1 MPVLNFDGEAYPFQG
16 YFLGDRV
23 VVDSMNHDEFRI
35 TLDMLVHGPNDGL
48 CCPSKFIS
56 RSFEFYPGYGFR
68 MVHIT
73 SGMEGSSYREII
85 MDAPEPGG
93 IISSQFQVSGNF
105 TISPFEATLVVRV
118 MDMNDKVIYQ
128 GSIMA
133 PVLNLGDPGTFADVV
148 DMTAANPSPGLVRV
162 EVYEVSMADGST
174 LVMDSVLVILE

>member
-1 MPVLNFDGEAYPFQG
+1 
-16 YFLGDRV
+16 V
-23 VVDSMNHDEFRI
+23 VVESMNHDGFGI
-35 TLDMLVHGPNDGL
+35 TLDMLVHDPNDGL
-48 CCPSKFIS
+48 CCPSKSMS

-73 SGMEGSSYREII
+73 SGMEGSSYHEII
-85 MDAPEPGG
+85 LDSPEPGG
-93 IISSQFQVSGNF
+93 IISSQFQVSGSF

-118 MDMNDKVIYQ
+118 MDMNDQVIYQ

-148 DMTAANPSPGLVRV
+148 DMIAANPSPGLVRV